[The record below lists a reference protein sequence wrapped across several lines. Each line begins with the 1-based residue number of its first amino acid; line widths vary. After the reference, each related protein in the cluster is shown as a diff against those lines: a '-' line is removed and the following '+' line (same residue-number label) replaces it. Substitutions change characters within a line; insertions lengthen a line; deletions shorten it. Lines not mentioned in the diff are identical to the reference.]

1 MDVRRSARRLA
12 RGRWGARYVNALAT
26 ANDGSKEDACAALE
40 IALAALFARL
50 PEHERF
56 DRVLPRLTDAIVQAL
71 FRGKERLG
79 PSRREREDEAILAFA
94 ERVCAR
100 VEPHLE
106 DCLTAELLWFFLGVG
121 GPPTGPQ
128 GQVQALGG

>member
-1 MDVRRSARRLA
+1 MPAPLWRSLSPRCS
-12 RGRWGARYVNALAT
+12 RGFPNTSA
-26 ANDGSKEDACAALE
+26 S
-40 IALAALFARL
+40 I
-50 PEHERF
+50 
-56 DRVLPRLTDAIVQAL
+56 QAL